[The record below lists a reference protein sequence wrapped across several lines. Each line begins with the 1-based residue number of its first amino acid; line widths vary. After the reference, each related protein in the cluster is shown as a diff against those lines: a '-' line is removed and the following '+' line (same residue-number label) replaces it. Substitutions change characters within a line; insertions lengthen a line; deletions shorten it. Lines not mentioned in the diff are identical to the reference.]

1 MGFLD
6 EIKNKMHLG
15 GQQGYDQGYGQDDD
29 YGYDDGYD
37 DSYQGNGYSGAS
49 GEGFYTQDE
58 PSNGLLGQTRRGE
71 AESVAVYTRSGQLVG
86 DDSRHATTYNPPSR
100 SQDSVASGYRPGAYD
115 TPSSYAENT
124 RARAAA
130 APAPAPSDAS
140 AYASNIINATPQ
152 LPAYVLRPESYDD
165 VETVVRRVRTKQPVA
180 LIFVGVRTEVAK
192 RVLDFSYGFA
202 CGLGATVKEVGD
214 RVFMVLP
221 AVARSKIPISRASCR
236 GYLSKDKTRRFPD
249 QHLHYRPAGQH
260 AVQLLFHA
268 HCRRT
273 AFMTWIPDEAGWF
286 ASGYCRGA

>member
-15 GQQGYDQGYGQDDD
+15 GQQGYDQGYGPDDD

-37 DSYQGNGYSGAS
+37 DGYQGNGYSGAS

-71 AESVAVYTRSGQLVG
+71 AESVAVYTR
-86 DDSRHATTYNPPSR
+86 
-100 SQDSVASGYRPGAYD
+100 
-115 TPSSYAENT
+115 YAENT

-221 AVARSKIPISRASCR
+221 AGCEVKDSDLKKLRAD
-236 GYLSKDKTRRFPD
+236 GYLK
-249 QHLHYRPAGQH
+249 
-260 AVQLLFHA
+260 
-268 HCRRT
+268 
-273 AFMTWIPDEAGWF
+273 
-286 ASGYCRGA
+286 

>member
-15 GQQGYDQGYGQDDD
+15 GQQGYDQGYSQDDD

-37 DSYQGNGYSGAS
+37 DGYQGGGYSGAS

-100 SQDSVASGYRPGAYD
+100 SQDTVTGAGAD
-115 TPSSYAENT
+115 ALFLRHTKALLNAESA

-130 APAPAPSDAS
+130 PAPAPAPSDAS

-221 AVARSKIPISRASCR
+221 AGCEVKDSDLKKLRAD
-236 GYLSKDKTRRFPD
+236 GYLK
-249 QHLHYRPAGQH
+249 
-260 AVQLLFHA
+260 
-268 HCRRT
+268 
-273 AFMTWIPDEAGWF
+273 
-286 ASGYCRGA
+286 

>member
-37 DSYQGNGYSGAS
+37 DGYQGNGYSGAS

-58 PSNGLLGQTRRGE
+58 PS
-71 AESVAVYTRSGQLVG
+71 SGQLVG

-221 AVARSKIPISRASCR
+221 AGCEVKDSDLKKLRAD
-236 GYLSKDKTRRFPD
+236 GYLK
-249 QHLHYRPAGQH
+249 
-260 AVQLLFHA
+260 
-268 HCRRT
+268 
-273 AFMTWIPDEAGWF
+273 
-286 ASGYCRGA
+286 